1 MDISSFQSGLATDG
15 FQQIETKAVPAD
27 TRNAEHAHPFEVRAL
42 VLDGR
47 ISLTVAGVSS
57 TYEKGQ
63 VFTMAANC
71 RHAELIGPE
80 GVSYVVGRRPAPG
93 G

>member
-1 MDISSFQSGLATDG
+1 MDIAGFESGLNSDG
-15 FQQIETKAVPAD
+15 FQQIETKAVAAG

-57 TYEKGQ
+57 TYDKGQ

-71 RHAELIGPE
+71 AHAEQIGPD
-80 GVSYVVGRRPAPG
+80 GVSYVVGRRPATTG
-93 G
+93 

>member
-1 MDISSFQSGLATDG
+1 MDTASFESGLESEG
-15 FQQIETKAVPAD
+15 FQQIETKAVAAG
-27 TRNAEHAHPFEVRAL
+27 THNMEHAHPFEVRAL

-47 ISLTVAGVSS
+47 IALTVAGVTS

-71 RHAELIGPE
+71 PHAEQIGPE
-80 GVSYVVGRRPAPG
+80 GVSYVVGRRPAG
-93 G
+93 

>member
-1 MDISSFQSGLATDG
+1 MNITTFESGLKTDG
-15 FQQIETKAVPAD
+15 FEQIQTKALAAE
-27 TRNAEHAHPFEVRAL
+27 TSTLEHAHPFEVRAF
-42 VLDGR
+42 VTDGR

-71 RHAELIGPE
+71 PHAEQIGPE
-80 GVSYVVGRRPAPG
+80 GVSYLVGRRPVP
-93 G
+93 

>member
-1 MDISSFQSGLATDG
+1 MDIAGFESGLKSDG
-15 FQQIETKAVPAD
+15 FQQIVTKAVAAG
-27 TRNAEHAHPFEVRAL
+27 THNTAHAHAFEVRAL

-71 RHAELIGPE
+71 PHAEQIGPE
-80 GVSYVVGRRPAPG
+80 GVSYLVGRRPVA
-93 G
+93 

>member
-1 MDISSFQSGLATDG
+1 MDTASFESGLKSDG
-15 FQQIETKAVPAD
+15 FHQVETKSVAAG
-27 TRNAEHAHPFEVRAL
+27 THNAEHAHPFEVRAL
-42 VLDGR
+42 VLAGK

-71 RHAELIGPE
+71 AHAELIGPE
-80 GVSYVVGRRPAPG
+80 VVSYVVGRRPA
-93 G
+93 

>member
-1 MDISSFQSGLATDG
+1 MDIAIFESGLKSDG
-15 FQQIETKAVPAD
+15 FQQAETKAIAAG
-27 TRNAEHAHPFEVRAL
+27 TRNDVHAHPFEVRAL

-71 RHAELIGPE
+71 PHAEQIGPD
-80 GVSYVVGRRPAPG
+80 GVSYVVGRRPVA
-93 G
+93 